1 MIVCHCKGVTDR
13 DIRRMVEQGALP
25 HCEEDRVRAAGTECG
40 GCRTLI
46 DRILLEQLGASPANE
61 DGKPAAG

>member
-13 DIRRMVEQGALP
+13 DIRRCLEQGSQP
-25 HCEEDRVRAAGTECG
+25 HTDDERIHAAGTECG

-46 DRILLEQLGASPANE
+46 DRILLEHLGSGAGDDS
-61 DGKPAAG
+61 KPAAC